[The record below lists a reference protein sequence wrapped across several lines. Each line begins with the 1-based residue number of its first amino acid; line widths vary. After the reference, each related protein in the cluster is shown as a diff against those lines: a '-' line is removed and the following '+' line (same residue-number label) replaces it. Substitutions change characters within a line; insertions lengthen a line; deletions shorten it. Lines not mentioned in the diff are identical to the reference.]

1 MSTFDVSLARSFIV
15 TIEAESR
22 EQAARLVELYV
33 GYMDESNTADRKQFQ
48 FQIQEIEMTQN
59 DSIEVRSIDE
69 Q

>member
-1 MSTFDVSLARSFIV
+1 MPTFDVSLIRSFIV
-15 TIEAESR
+15 TIEAESP
-22 EQAARLVELYV
+22 EQAARLAELHT
-33 GYMDESNTADRKQFQ
+33 GYMDESNAADRKQFQ